1 MTPVGSR
8 TTEAAP
14 AGNRHPL
21 RKFWGDVV
29 DINAVT
35 ATSRANKP
43 YTNIVFDMANIDI
56 LEANEPY
63 TFPTTQISI
72 PEFSFPGTAWEA
84 CKASIR
90 RCGFSGSLDDLIGK
104 RVLWDWS
111 LAPIRNRN
119 QQTGVYEEAETS
131 VWQIVE
137 IEGVANTGANLIAI
151 SADLAN
157 GKDEPAFR
165 SAFLA
170 NGDIRGLS
178 GYGEA
183 LVQVMRSAYLDLLV
197 QAGQLTV
204 DTAGIYHK
212 IG

>member
-1 MTPVGSR
+1 MTPVGNR
-8 TTEAAP
+8 NTEAAP

-21 RKFWGDVV
+21 RKFWGDIG
-29 DINAVT
+29 DINAVQ
-35 ATSRANKP
+35 ATSRANKA
-43 YTNIVFDMANIDI
+43 YTNIVFDMVNIDI

-72 PEFSFPGTAWEA
+72 PEFNFPGTAWEA

-90 RCGFSGSLDDLIGK
+90 RCGYTGPLDDLIGK

-119 QQTGVYEEAETS
+119 QQTGQYEETETS
-131 VWQIVE
+131 VWQITE
-137 IEGVANTGANLIAI
+137 IEGVANTGANLVAI

-157 GKDEPAFR
+157 GNNEAGFR
-165 SAFLA
+165 NAFLA
-170 NGDIRGLS
+170 NNEVRGLS
-178 GYGEA
+178 GYAEA
-183 LVQVMRSAYLDLLV
+183 LAQVIRGAYLDLLV

-204 DTAGIYHK
+204 DTSGIYHK
-212 IG
+212 VG